1 MCDLI
6 HEVVTGSTEH
16 LLDKLRVLIDWVM
29 QLHDNYSKQARCNN
43 PQSGFVKVIASILWR
58 VQAQQQLP
66 ELPLLI
72 SSALFETCFEWVS
85 SLEHDEPLKSSFDSL
100 LCALCYI
107 KPELFNQLLVKLG
120 VKLEPPA
127 RGQTDDSKV
136 QSGSAWFRRE
146 GSENLTVLLQRPTF
160 LKTLALAC
168 QSPAAV
174 YQMLDSGLPKLLAH
188 AINEYCAH
196 LLPGSETALLAV
208 STSAAE
214 VSEGEEPAATNIQVP
229 AAVPDVPD
237 VEDSSLTDFDKADKE
252 AHVGHSAPLL
262 SSANVPKVLDF
273 FAECCAE
280 GPMRDWLGTMQGSV
294 FWKPLLQLLCNTH
307 AAQFSKTLPMQQS
320 FIRLERATIHFFTR
334 VSACHP
340 GNQEVLTSLLIG
352 AIICKPLRSALG
364 VRPTISGFT
373 RQLVLQLL
381 LENEHITVSVRSQQ
395 PLQRRDTLS
404 AIMGGSSSVGASTSL
419 PVAAVNN
426 HPAKRSSAHHML
438 FTVTTSTTCQ
448 EIMQNCVSGKSL
460 PLPIA
465 NFWCSCVGSQR
476 SSNSL
481 QDVILRA

>member
-1 MCDLI
+1 MSFPFLTVFKLSSDAVCDLI
-6 HEVVTGSTEH
+6 HEVVTSSAEH
-16 LLDKLRVLIDWVM
+16 LVDKLRVLIDWVM

-58 VQAQQQLP
+58 VHAQQQLP

-72 SSALFETCFEWVS
+72 TSSLFETCFEWVS
-85 SLEHDEPLKSSFDSL
+85 NLEHDEPLKSSFDSL

-107 KPELFNQLLVKLG
+107 KPELFNQLLAKLG

-136 QSGSAWFRRE
+136 QSGSAWFRRA
-146 GSENLTVLLQRPTF
+146 GGENLTVLLQRPTF

-188 AINEYCAH
+188 AIFEYCTH
-196 LLPGSETALLAV
+196 LLPGSEQGNA
-208 STSAAE
+208 SAAATGDQAT
-214 VSEGEEPAATNIQVP
+214 SSAANE
-229 AAVPDVPD
+229 
-237 VEDSSLTDFDKADKE
+237 EDSSLTDFDKAE
-252 AHVGHSAPLL
+252 ANASNNAPLL
-262 SSANVPKVLDF
+262 SSTNVPKVLDF

-307 AAQFSKTLPMQQS
+307 AAHFSKTLPMQQT
-320 FIRLERATIHFFTR
+320 FIRLERATINFFTR

-340 GNQEVLTSLLIG
+340 GNQEVLTALLIG
-352 AIICKPLRSALG
+352 AIICKPLRSPQG

-381 LENEHITVSVRSQQ
+381 LENEHINVSVRSMQ

-404 AIMGGSSSVGASTSL
+404 AIMGGASGTSGASTSL

-438 FTVTTSTTCQ
+438 FTVTTNTTCQ
-448 EIMQNCVSGKSL
+448 EIMQNCVSGE
-460 PLPIA
+460 
-465 NFWCSCVGSQR
+465 
-476 SSNSL
+476 SSWVTYICCDHL
-481 QDVILRA
+481 Y

>member
-6 HEVVTGSTEH
+6 YEVVTGSTEH

-43 PQSGFVKVIASILWR
+43 PQSGFVKVIASILWK
-58 VQAQQQLP
+58 VHTQQQLP

-72 SSALFETCFEWVS
+72 SSSLFETCFEWVS

-100 LCALCYI
+100 LCALCFI

-146 GSENLTVLLQRPTF
+146 GSENLSVLLQRPTF

-188 AINEYCAH
+188 AIYEYCMH
-196 LLPGSETALLAV
+196 LMPGSEPVASASTVPEDEPLANNQ
-208 STSAAE
+208 AA
-214 VSEGEEPAATNIQVP
+214 AA
-229 AAVPDVPD
+229 ADD
-237 VEDSSLTDFDKADKE
+237 EDSSLTDFDKAE
-252 AHVGHSAPLL
+252 ANVVYNTPLL
-262 SSANVPKVLDF
+262 SSSNVPKVLDF

-307 AAQFSKTLPMQQS
+307 AAQFSKTLPKEQS
-320 FIRLERATIHFFTR
+320 FIRLERATINFFTR

-340 GNQEVLTSLLIG
+340 GNQENLTSLLIG
-352 AIICKPLRSALG
+352 AIICKPLRFSHG

-373 RQLVLQLL
+373 RQMVLQLL

-404 AIMGGSSSVGASTSL
+404 AVLGGISSGASTSL

-426 HPAKRSSAHHML
+426 HPARRSSAHHML

-448 EIMQNCVSGKSL
+448 EIMQNCVSGEFFFLIL
-460 PLPIA
+460 PFICICFCYLA
-465 NFWCSCVGSQR
+465 
-476 SSNSL
+476 
-481 QDVILRA
+481 